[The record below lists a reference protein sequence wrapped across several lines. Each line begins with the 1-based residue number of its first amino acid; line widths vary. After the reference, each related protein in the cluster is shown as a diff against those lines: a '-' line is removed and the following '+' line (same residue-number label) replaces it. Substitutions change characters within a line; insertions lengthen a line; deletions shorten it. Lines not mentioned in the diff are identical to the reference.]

1 MKLLVEGIRCG
12 DCVRTITDAVLGL
25 DVGAR
30 INIDARVQHVGI
42 AGRMSLEEAS
52 RAIEARGFRVA
63 SILDRMLEDAVWKGS
78 RPTVG
83 CF

>member
-12 DCVRTITDAVLGL
+12 DCVRTIIDAVLGL

-30 INIDARVQHVGI
+30 INIDARVHHVGI
-42 AGRMSLEEAS
+42 AGRMSLEQAS
-52 RAIEARGFRVA
+52 RAIEAQGFRVA
-63 SILDRMLEDAVWKGS
+63 SILDRTLEDAVWKGT
-78 RPTVG
+78 RPTVA